1 MIKYVW
7 ETNIFNFSRKDVLI
21 CHLVVTNP
29 SKNTL
34 HTHSVLNY
42 FNFTFLYIVESIFSS
57 VWEMK
62 REQFCHQT
70 IFFHFA
76 RKWISFHDKEHLL
89 LHWASFHTRKYS
101 CYHDRGILIL
111 TTISIVVPNH
121 FDHSFQSSLLCIITT
136 WIFALQHISYKLL
149 RAQFQR
155 PLHRRNWAPPNIIAI
170 IPCANVAEISNNLI
184 FLFMN
189 LKSRTSPSWYFD
201 VNLNSN
207 EVTNFHVSWE
217 RDGTVRHA
225 LEWRKSIYKS

>member
-34 HTHSVLNY
+34 HIHSVLNY

-121 FDHSFQSSLLCIITT
+121 FWSFFSIFSSLYYHHMNICASTH
-136 WIFALQHISYKLL
+136 FLQIAPCTIS
-149 RAQFQR
+149 
-155 PLHRRNWAPPNIIAI
+155 
-170 IPCANVAEISNNLI
+170 ET
-184 FLFMN
+184 
-189 LKSRTSPSWYFD
+189 TSPEKLSSSQH
-201 VNLNSN
+201 NCHHSMC
-207 EVTNFHVSWE
+207 
-217 RDGTVRHA
+217 
-225 LEWRKSIYKS
+225 

>member
-1 MIKYVW
+1 MFFHLCEKWRGNNFVIK
-7 ETNIFNFSRKDVLI
+7 
-21 CHLVVTNP
+21 P
-29 SKNTL
+29 
-34 HTHSVLNY
+34 
-42 FNFTFLYIVESIFSS
+42 FSS
-57 VWEMK
+57 ILLVSEFLFSTKNISCFIEHHFTPENTVVIMTGGFWFWP
-62 REQFCHQT
+62 QSQLSFQT
-70 IFFHFA
+70 I
-76 RKWISFHDKEHLL
+76 
-89 LHWASFHTRKYS
+89 
-101 CYHDRGILIL
+101 
-111 TTISIVVPNH
+111 

-170 IPCANVAEISNNLI
+170 IPCANVAEMSNNLI
-184 FLFMN
+184 FLYMN